1 LKVNLLLERNTY
13 FKCIISVCNPRYDA
27 WLRP

>member
-1 LKVNLLLERNTY
+1 MY
-13 FKCIISVCNPRYDA
+13 FKGIISLCNPRYDA